1 MRFDSA
7 SGGVIPALSGQA
19 LLALVPDL
27 TKSAEVDVMDFSL
40 LPGPH
45 MTPPRMFELV
55 GFIRSRLDQPEQAG
69 VVVTHGTDTLEECAY
84 LAGLL
89 LHSSKPVVFVGAM
102 RNSSDAGWDGP
113 INLRSALRVAI
124 SEEGKGLGVLVVMN
138 QQILSSWD
146 ATKMDTDAVGAFE
159 ARDLGALGMVER
171 DQVTILRRP
180 TQVSGQYVN
189 ASVLEER
196 VEIVKLSA
204 GSNGRVLDFLLENG
218 YRGVI
223 LEGLGLGNV
232 PVTAVKSIQRAVQ
245 SGVPV
250 VLTSR
255 CPRGRV
261 LDTYA
266 YEGGGHNLR
275 QMGVILGGLLPSHK
289 ARLKL
294 MLLLGAGQ
302 DLGAIRKAFE
312 EVD

>member
-1 MRFDSA
+1 
-7 SGGVIPALSGQA
+7 
-19 LLALVPDL
+19 
-27 TKSAEVDVMDFSL
+27 
-40 LPGPH
+40 
-45 MTPPRMFELV
+45 
-55 GFIRSRLDQPEQAG
+55 
-69 VVVTHGTDTLEECAY
+69 
-84 LAGLL
+84 
-89 LHSSKPVVFVGAM
+89 
-102 RNSSDAGWDGP
+102 
-113 INLRSALRVAI
+113 
-124 SEEGKGLGVLVVMN
+124 
-138 QQILSSWD
+138 
-146 ATKMDTDAVGAFE
+146 MDTDAVGAFE